1 MWGVAIVRSGEEGLA
16 LEGSRVGESSLS
28 STRSLSVSACRI
40 KSPRASARLSSVWE
54 YQAGLWALKSPRMML
69 SSGGEKSPS
78 RCGVKLAGHEVTGG
92 MYML

>member
-1 MWGVAIVRSGEEGLA
+1 MWGVANVRSGEEGLA
-16 LEGSRVGESSLS
+16 LEGSRVGESSLR
-28 STRSLSVSACRI
+28 STKLLSVSASRM

-78 RCGVKLAGHEVTGG
+78 RRGVKLAGHDEAGG
-92 MYML
+92 I